1 LAIPGLT
8 NPVTPML
15 GIGSSKNPSFPDEA
29 PVVILRVQILSCHNL
44 EAKNRSGYSDPF
56 VIVSIWE
63 KEFKTPVCKRNLN
76 PTFKPKDATFDFPIY
91 MSHLHKLGVDT
102 LKFVVCQWDK
112 DITVNGILGEYELP
126 VKHWFKGT
134 AFAFDDPNDQPF
146 FFGLLSSR
154 STTAVRGTVRT
165 KVGFVHPPNSTVL
178 PDFEKTYNILTNFI
192 FPVPLDFGN
201 TYSSLANSV
210 YPVGPQADHVG
221 VVTLLIWGARGLP
234 DWPTVTRI
242 GWDMDPFLKVTIG
255 DEVQRTQVIRHDLNP
270 VWNKQLDFHVRERDL
285 LLPITLSVYDWDI
298 FSFHNHVGDV
308 KIHISQLVWST
319 SKKDRAARFYDG
331 LPTMSEFN
339 DVPLTPNPARPYKSI
354 PTLTFRAGYQSYDE
368 LRQQVGH

>member
-1 LAIPGLT
+1 
-8 NPVTPML
+8 
-15 GIGSSKNPSFPDEA
+15 
-29 PVVILRVQILSCHNL
+29 
-44 EAKNRSGYSDPF
+44 
-56 VIVSIWE
+56 
-63 KEFKTPVCKRNLN
+63 VCKRNLN
-76 PTFKPKDATFDFPIY
+76 PIFKPKDATFDFPIY

-134 AFAFDDPNDQPF
+134 AFAFDDPNDQVRHSLLPEDQRMGFSSSPQPF

-234 DWPTVTRI
+234 DWPTGEFVPSDT
-242 GWDMDPFLKVTIG
+242 
-255 DEVQRTQVIRHDLNP
+255 
-270 VWNKQLDFHVRERDL
+270 ER
-285 LLPITLSVYDWDI
+285 
-298 FSFHNHVGDV
+298 
-308 KIHISQLVWST
+308 
-319 SKKDRAARFYDG
+319 
-331 LPTMSEFN
+331 
-339 DVPLTPNPARPYKSI
+339 PLTGSSHSHR
-354 PTLTFRAGYQSYDE
+354 LGYGSLFESDNW
-368 LRQQVGH
+368 R